1 MSYYVLIDATVG
13 FELSSYTV
21 SEDNEQV
28 TVCVAIDET
37 TEVAVDFMVKLST
50 TSGTA
55 GKCFFHDI

>member
-1 MSYYVLIDATVG
+1 MSYYVLIVATVG
-13 FELSSYTV
+13 FVLSSYTV

-55 GKCFFHDI
+55 GM